1 MDGEDHF
8 GLHPQYKIRK
18 IAAVRG
24 VENFC
29 IVKTAV
35 FLLILALARIG
46 KTENFLFVY
55 CHKKKLLKQ
64 IKTEDA
70 SSALPPNPVF
80 LRKRLVRRGE
90 MRYNILSM

>member
-70 SSALPPNPVF
+70 SAKSCFFEEAACPP
-80 LRKRLVRRGE
+80 RGNE
-90 MRYNILSM
+90 V